1 MFVRMH
7 GTKPKFVDGIGAV
20 IVGHKLMAREKK
32 NVKKKNRGD
41 FGAISALISSVLI
54 SAALIEN

>member
-1 MFVRMH
+1 MH

-41 FGAISALISSVLI
+41 FGAISALISSVPI